1 MPPGY
6 LGAARVVRQGMK
18 KLATLAA
25 LTMAGLALAAP
36 AASATTQTASSP
48 DATGGLTDGLNL
60 SPADIALQ
68 TASKLPVVG
77 HPAHEVEAV
86 GTNQMSHPGLSG
98 QIG

>member
-1 MPPGY
+1 MTNHGTTDH
-6 LGAARVVRQGMK
+6 GTKKRGVR
-18 KLATLAA
+18 KLAALAA

-36 AASATTQTASSP
+36 AASATTQTATSP

-60 SPADIALQ
+60 SPADLALQ
-68 TASKLPVVG
+68 TAGKLPVVG
-77 HPAHEVEAV
+77 HTANEVEAV

>member
-1 MPPGY
+1 
-6 LGAARVVRQGMK
+6 MK

-60 SPADIALQ
+60 SPADLAIHA
-68 TASKLPVVG
+68 AGKLPVVG
-77 HPAHEVEAV
+77 HTAQEVEAV

>member
-1 MPPGY
+1 
-6 LGAARVVRQGMK
+6 MK

-36 AASATTQTASSP
+36 AASATGQTASSP
-48 DATGGLTDGLNL
+48 DATGGLTDGLNA
-60 SPADIALQ
+60 SPADLALQ
-68 TASKLPVVG
+68 TVGKLQLPV
-77 HPAHEVEAV
+77 ASNTANEVEAV

>member
-1 MPPGY
+1 
-6 LGAARVVRQGMK
+6 MK

-48 DATGGLTDGLNL
+48 DATGGITDGLNL
-60 SPADIALQ
+60 SPADLALH

-77 HPAHEVEAV
+77 HAAHEVEAV

>member
-1 MPPGY
+1 
-6 LGAARVVRQGMK
+6 MK

-36 AASATTQTASSP
+36 AASATSQTASSP

-60 SPADIALQ
+60 SPADLAIHA
-68 TASKLPVVG
+68 AGRLPVVG
-77 HPAHEVEAV
+77 HAAQEVEAV

>member
-1 MPPGY
+1 
-6 LGAARVVRQGMK
+6 MK

-36 AASATTQTASSP
+36 AASATSQTASSP
-48 DATGGLTDGLNL
+48 DATGGITDGLNL
-60 SPADIALQ
+60 SPGDLALH
-68 TASKLPVVG
+68 AAGKLPVVG
-77 HPAHEVEAV
+77 GAARAVEAI

>member
-1 MPPGY
+1 MKTHGT
-6 LGAARVVRQGMK
+6 K

-25 LTMAGLALAAP
+25 LTMAGLAIAAP
-36 AASATTQTASSP
+36 AACATTQTATSP

-60 SPADIALQ
+60 SPADLALQ
-68 TASKLPVVG
+68 TAGKLPVIG
-77 HPAHEVEAV
+77 HTANEVEAV

>member
-1 MPPGY
+1 MKNH
-6 LGAARVVRQGMK
+6 GMK

-36 AASATTQTASSP
+36 AASATTQTAASP

-60 SPADIALQ
+60 SPADLALQ
-68 TASKLPVVG
+68 TAGKLPVVG
-77 HPAHEVEAV
+77 HTANEIEAV

>member
-1 MPPGY
+1 
-6 LGAARVVRQGMK
+6 MK

-36 AASATTQTASSP
+36 AASAAAQTVSSP
-48 DATGGLTDGLNL
+48 DATGGLTDGLNA
-60 SPADIALQ
+60 SPTDLALQ
-68 TASKLPVVG
+68 TVGKLQLPV
-77 HPAHEVEAV
+77 ASRTADEVEAI

>member
-1 MPPGY
+1 MGLPEGGP
-6 LGAARVVRQGMK
+6 VVRQGMK

-36 AASATTQTASSP
+36 AASAASQIASSP
-48 DATGGLTDGLNL
+48 DATGGLTDGLEV
-60 SPADIALQ
+60 SPADLALK

-77 HPAHEVEAV
+77 HTADEVEAI

-98 QIG
+98 QINP

>member
-1 MPPGY
+1 
-6 LGAARVVRQGMK
+6 MK

-36 AASATTQTASSP
+36 AASATSQTAVSP
-48 DATGGLTDGLNL
+48 DATGGLTDGMNL
-60 SPADIALQ
+60 SPADLALQ
-68 TASKLPVVG
+68 TAGKLNLPVVS
-77 HPAHEVEAV
+77 HTADEVEAV